1 MFLALRRLAVV
12 VGIVALGSPAL
23 AADTA
28 SPPPLDVYA
37 ILSTTGAAAFIGNIE
52 VRALRVLEDE
62 INASGGIR
70 GRSMHFNV
78 LDDQSNPQLDVQ
90 LANELAAKDVPL
102 FLGPNIPAG
111 CFATGPIIEKTGP
124 LSLCLNPFGH
134 PPPGSYQFAPFPDS
148 YQVAAAVVRFFR
160 VRGITRIAMINATDG
175 SGSDSD
181 LAFGA
186 AFKLPENRT
195 MALVAQE
202 HYGPGDVSVTAQ
214 LARIKAAQP
223 QAIIS
228 YNTGAPFGTVL
239 RGMFDAGMDLPVAT
253 SGGNANDQQIQQYA
267 GFLPTELDFGAL
279 ISFVPGTA
287 DDRRV
292 RDKQLKMI
300 DALKKA
306 GMRPEAGFSSI
317 WDAAELAVDV
327 LRNIPPTGGRAAA
340 LAYLSKVHGWIG
352 IDGIYDFAA
361 YPQRGVGM
369 DSVLIVRWNAA
380 SKALVPASRGG
391 GAKL

>member
-1 MFLALRRLAVV
+1 MLLTLRRLAVV
-12 VGIVALGSPAL
+12 VGILAFSSSAA
-23 AADTA
+23 AADTVGPA
-28 SPPPLDVYA
+28 PLDVYA
-37 ILSTTGAAAFIGNIE
+37 ILSTTGGAAFIGNIE
-52 VRALRVLEDE
+52 VRALRVLEAE
-62 INASGGIR
+62 INASGGIN
-70 GRSMHFNV
+70 GRPMHFNV
-78 LDDQSNPQLDVQ
+78 LDDQTNPQLDVQ
-90 LANELAAKDVPL
+90 FANELAAKDVPL

-148 YQVAAAVVRFFR
+148 YQVAAGVVRFFR
-160 VRGITRIAMINATDG
+160 LRGITRIAMINATDG

-202 HYGPGDVSVTAQ
+202 HYGAGDVSVTAQ
-214 LARIKAAQP
+214 LARIKAAKP

-239 RGMFDAGMDLPVAT
+239 RGLFDAGIDLPVAT
-253 SGGNANDQQIQQYA
+253 SGGNANDRQIEQYA
-267 GFLPTELDFGAL
+267 GFLPAELDFGAL
-279 ISFVPGTA
+279 ISFVPGDA
-287 DDRRV
+287 GDRQV
-292 RDKQLKMI
+292 RDKQMKMI
-300 DALKKA
+300 DTLKKA

-327 LRNIPPTGGRAAA
+327 LRHLPPNGGRASA
-340 LAYLSKVHGWIG
+340 LAYLSKLQRWIG
-352 IDGIYDFAA
+352 IDGIYDFVR
-361 YPQRGVGM
+361 YPQRGVGI
-369 DSVLIVRWNAA
+369 DSVLIVRWDVA
-380 SKALVPASRGG
+380 SKTLVPASRGG